1 MSTEPS
7 TGTDLFAPSDQDPT
21 APTTPWPLGS
31 RVTHK
36 TLGTGTVENYVGSG
50 ETRIIRVKFDTHG
63 DKELMLQFAASSFEL
78 CDAPAAEPHPL
89 AGVMTE
95 IETALKGGERPW
107 APALIRYL
115 AETYAVP
122 ESDLALALSGN
133 AAFAVGSPGADGQPT
148 TVTPAWLPLNVAE
161 LLAKIPVGQP
171 VKLLDVVE
179 REGFQEAAVRQAIA
193 GLSYVTVAEDGTITR
208 QEAPP
213 EEPKPEAPCG
223 GQIPGQAPALASSP
237 ADQLN
242 ALRTN
247 KEDMQKV
254 AERLAQLQAEE
265 ASLKDELRGVR
276 KKIEKAVDRLA
287 ELARADAMQTSI
299 FNGEEDKD
307 ADPGQVNPFEQG
319 HQAFTAGKPI
329 TENPYGADQEARA
342 SKWLEGFKSAEKA
355 AANPVKP
362 DDHTRSLADFAKA
375 MGMENH
381 PDPAKVVSCHGLPD
395 LAAEHPEGKPI
406 KIEPLTAWETTFLAS
421 PGDAAKGHALTL
433 IPVHSLDTWKSYYAE
448 HQGEAWK
455 FGKRGADAPNKLDH
469 GEACGL
475 TVKNGRSHMIVGS
488 IKDAVFIALAVSD
501 AAAAGTVE
509 AQVETSPETG
519 AGPEEVVAPE
529 AEGAT
534 GKEAAAGV

>member
-7 TGTDLFAPSDQDPT
+7 TPTDLFATGDQAPADT
-21 APTTPWPLGS
+21 ATTTPP
-31 RVTHK
+31 
-36 TLGTGTVENYVGSG
+36 
-50 ETRIIRVKFDTHG
+50 
-63 DKELMLQFAASSFEL
+63 
-78 CDAPAAEPHPL
+78 PHPL

-95 IETALKGGERPW
+95 IETALKTSERPW
-107 APALIRYL
+107 TPALIRYL

-122 ESDLALALSGN
+122 EADLALALSGN
-133 AAFAVGSPGADGQPT
+133 AVFAVGSLGADGQPT
-148 TVTPAWLPLNVAE
+148 TVTPAWLPVNVAE

-179 REGFQEAAVRQAIA
+179 REGFQETAVRQALA
-193 GLSYVTVAEDGTITR
+193 GLSYVAIAEDGTITR

-213 EEPKPEAPCG
+213 EEPKPEDSAPV
-223 GQIPGQAPALASSP
+223 PALASSP

-254 AERLAQLQAEE
+254 AEKLVQLQAEE

-342 SKWLEGFKSAEKA
+342 AKWLEGFRSAEKA

-362 DDHTRSLADFAKA
+362 DDHTRSIADFAKA

-395 LAAEHPEGKPI
+395 LTAAHPEGKPI
-406 KIEPLTAWETTFLAS
+406 KIEPLTAWETTFLAA

-433 IPVHSLDTWKSYYAE
+433 IPVYSLDTWKSHYAE

-475 TVKNGRSHMIVGS
+475 TVKHGRSHMIVGS
-488 IKDAVFIALAVSD
+488 IKDAVFIAMAVTEP
-501 AAAAGTVE
+501 AADEPSPSEDPE
-509 AQVETSPETG
+509 AQ
-519 AGPEEVVAPE
+519 EEE
-529 AEGAT
+529 RAT
-534 GKEAAAGV
+534 GKEAAAG